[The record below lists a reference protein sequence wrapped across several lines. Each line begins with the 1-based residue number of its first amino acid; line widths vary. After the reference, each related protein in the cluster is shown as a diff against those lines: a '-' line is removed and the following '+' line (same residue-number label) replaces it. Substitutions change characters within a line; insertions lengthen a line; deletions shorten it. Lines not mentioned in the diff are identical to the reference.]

1 MRSRAAASMLATL
14 GFTNVSSME
23 GGINAWE
30 GLRAAGP
37 PETGMAHFPDGASPE
52 VLLALAWLLEEGSRR
67 FYAELSG
74 SVDDKEAQKLFGDL
88 ATAEKHHEESL
99 ANLYTK
105 LSGKEAKADFHRAL
119 IPNGTSEDIME
130 GGMSVTEGLSWAKGK
145 GVRDVLELAISLE
158 ANAYDLYIKMDR
170 NMGENAKAR
179 DVFSMLML
187 EEKQHLS
194 RLASLLDRKL

>member
-1 MRSRAAASMLATL
+1 MLATL

-30 GLRAAGP
+30 GIRAAGP

-67 FYAELSG
+67 FYVELSG
-74 SVDDKEAQKLFGDL
+74 SAGDKDAQKLFGDL
-88 ATAEKHHEESL
+88 AQAEKHHEESL
-99 ANLYTK
+99 AGLYAK

-119 IPNGTSEDIME
+119 LPGGTSEDVME

-170 NMGENAKAR
+170 NMEKNAKAGEI
-179 DVFSMLML
+179 FSMLML

-194 RLASLLDRKL
+194 RLASLLDRKM